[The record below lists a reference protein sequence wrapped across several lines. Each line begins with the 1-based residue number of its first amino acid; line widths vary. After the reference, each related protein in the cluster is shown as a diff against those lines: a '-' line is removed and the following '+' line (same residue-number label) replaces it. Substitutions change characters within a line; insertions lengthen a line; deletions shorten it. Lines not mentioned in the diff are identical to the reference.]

1 LVSRT
6 KYDVI
11 VLYLAYKQITITY
24 LSAKSR
30 INFLDLESI
39 RNKKISK
46 AFISCS
52 WCLHK
57 PIERLREFIQMLEI
71 LVILEVRG
79 LLHEH
84 LILDW
89 PIKENILHFHLKELK
104 GMVSSIG

>member
-1 LVSRT
+1 
-6 KYDVI
+6 
-11 VLYLAYKQITITY
+11 
-24 LSAKSR
+24 
-30 INFLDLESI
+30 
-39 RNKKISK
+39 
-46 AFISCS
+46 
-52 WCLHK
+52 
-57 PIERLREFIQMLEI
+57 MLEI